1 RGTVT
6 LSVRGQYLAACATRQ
21 LVQDARRIV
30 GGVDQ
35 EAFLA
40 LRIAEHVDVVV
51 VGADREGGQA
61 IHALQSTQELFRR
74 SSRVRVRAMLTG
86 CPISS
91 RPSSIHASNSVSA
104 KDPSESTT

>member
-40 LRIAEHVDVVV
+40 LRITEHVDVVV

-74 SSRVRVRAMLTG
+74 SRELGYVRCLPDVQYLHARPPSTHRA
-86 CPISS
+86 
-91 RPSSIHASNSVSA
+91 A
-104 KDPSESTT
+104 